1 MATVSNK
8 RASVLSPARVYLR
21 RRATDQGASFR
32 SARPACAAASGW
44 CSDVVGET
52 AVLTMSRVLLSQPCP
67 CCAGA
72 LSGAGGRL
80 VTPVYRRPPAAA
92 VLCSSGVGDGDPWA
106 QVLPELRLWM
116 VVGGFV
122 SLLRFH
128 RTGTADQ
135 QSSEHGEVPRPTSH
149 KDSVSLL
156 CDGPFNRLTKLF
168 QRWCFGGY
176 GVLGSSSSP
185 PAVLRRGRWSATS
198 GVDDVCFGLQGLIC
212 NFVFS
217 GVVCAMF
224 RGHLRFWVLLV
235 SAACLCSI
243 CLEL

>member
-21 RRATDQGASFR
+21 RRATDRGASFC
-32 SARPACAAASGW
+32 SARPACAPVSGW

-67 CCAGA
+67 RCVGA
-72 LSGAGGRL
+72 LSGVGGRL
-80 VTPVYRRPPAAA
+80 VTPAYRRPPAAA
-92 VLCSSGVGDGDPWA
+92 APWSSGGGDGDPRA
-106 QVLPELRLWM
+106 QVLPELRSWM

-128 RTGTADQ
+128 RTGMADQ

-176 GVLGSSSSP
+176 GVLGSSSFSP
-185 PAVLRRGRWSATS
+185 PVVLRRRRWSMTS
-198 GVDDVCFGLQGLIC
+198 GVDDVCFGLP
-212 NFVFS
+212 
-217 GVVCAMF
+217 
-224 RGHLRFWVLLV
+224 
-235 SAACLCSI
+235 
-243 CLEL
+243 